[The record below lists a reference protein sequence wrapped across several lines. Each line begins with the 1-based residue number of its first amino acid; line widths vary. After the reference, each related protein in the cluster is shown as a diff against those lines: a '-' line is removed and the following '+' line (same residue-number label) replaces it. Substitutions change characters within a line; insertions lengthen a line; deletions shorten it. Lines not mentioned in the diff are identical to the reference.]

1 MSGNPLPV
9 MSKLIEDNGM
19 IGDGE
24 TAALVCRGGSIDW
37 LCWPRLDSPARFAA
51 RLAEGQHG
59 CWRIAPTS
67 AVLRQSRRY
76 RQEHSSA
83 LGRALVKTGVTPHPQ
98 GMKLKGVA
106 REVAIYEISLDD
118 ITAAGGSSQSS
129 HRVCRARR

>member
-19 IGDGE
+19 IGDVE
-24 TAALVCRGGSIDW
+24 TAALVCRGGAIDW
-37 LCWPRLDSPARFAA
+37 LCWPRLDPPARFAA

-67 AVLRQSRRY
+67 AVLQQSRRY

-83 LGRALVKTGVTPHPQ
+83 LGRASKNRRY
-98 GMKLKGVA
+98 A
-106 REVAIYEISLDD
+106 SS
-118 ITAAGGSSQSS
+118 AG
-129 HRVCRARR
+129 HETKRRRPRGRYLRNLLRRHYRSRRIIAVFSPSVSRT